1 MYSIELQME
10 ELVEIIEK
18 TIEVRINIEKEKL
31 NNNKKMIINHFR
43 GILNMIQKIYLKI
56 IKKNQVYDI
65 MKNINSISIF

>member
-1 MYSIELQME
+1 
-10 ELVEIIEK
+10 
-18 TIEVRINIEKEKL
+18 
-31 NNNKKMIINHFR
+31 MIINHFR